1 MAKIYRDIDDPIEL
15 EVLKENAQLGNVP
28 NVTTNNQTPTWS
40 MATTL
45 ANIVSGETL
54 TKIMGKIS
62 KAINDIIS
70 HIGNKSN
77 PHGVTKSQVGLGNV
91 GNYKAVSTVAS
102 QGLTTTEQSN
112 ARANIGA
119 GTSNF
124 SGNYNDLTNKP
135 TLPTVNNATLTIQKN
150 GTDVGTFTANASA
163 NKDINITVPTKTS
176 ELTNDSG
183 YKTTDNNTT
192 YTLTKNG
199 STISLTG
206 SDGSKTSVT
215 DSNTTYTLSSFGVTA
230 TAAEL
235 NKLDGCTAT
244 VTELNYVDGVTSNIQ
259 TQLNGKLTSSSALNP
274 SNISDGYTTKS
285 FYLNTHPE
293 NSGVI
298 IPFINNDLAFMLKRG
313 GSAKVYYD
321 DELQSTDISAVFN
334 GSPSY
339 WIINPTGVTNV
350 IIELTLHK
358 TFTWTNQIYVDFG
371 SAVWRA
377 KNIKIE
383 VMNSNVADDTW
394 VVKGTNTNN
403 SLGNYKITM
412 SHLSGTGFNKIRF
425 TFSNF
430 NSATIFRIACLGVIN
445 FGSAGLRE
453 TFVPKDGGEIYGRLI
468 PYTNNSIDLGSSSKQ
483 FRTVYGKAT
492 SADSAT
498 KATNDSLNQNIADT
512 YIKTL
517 SVNGRVITYTK
528 GDGGTGTITT
538 QDTNTTYSQATSS
551 TLGLVKIGYTENGKN
566 YPVELSNGQMFVNVP
581 WTDTNTTYGVATSSK
596 LGLVKS
602 GTDIT
607 VDSSGNVSVVGGD
620 VNTAQTLKTA
630 RTINGVSFNGSANIT
645 ITANPKENQLT
656 NQNLNDIKTSGEY
669 YAGGS
674 NRVTNKPSN
683 IDAFSLQ
690 VVRSASGYYTQ
701 ILIGGNNN
709 PNKMFI
715 RTYQGGTWTSW
726 YSFYSSQYPQT
737 SVSGN
742 AGTATKLQT
751 ARKIAGTSFDGTKDI
766 SISYNNLTDKPTIPS
781 GVQVINNLTSSSTTA
796 SLAANQGRVLKGY
809 LDKKIVVSSTQPSGQ
824 QTGDTWYQII

>member
-124 SGNYNDLTNKP
+124 SGSYNDLTNKP

-150 GTDVGTFTANASA
+150 GTDIGTFTANASA

-192 YTLTKNG
+192 YTLTKSG

-244 VTELNYVDGVTSNIQ
+244 VTELNYLDGVTSNIQ
-259 TQLNGKLTSSSALNP
+259 TQLNGKL
-274 SNISDGYTTKS
+274 
-285 FYLNTHPE
+285 
-293 NSGVI
+293 
-298 IPFINNDLAFMLKRG
+298 
-313 GSAKVYYD
+313 
-321 DELQSTDISAVFN
+321 ST
-334 GSPSY
+334 
-339 WIINPTGVTNV
+339 
-350 IIELTLHK
+350 
-358 TFTWTNQIYVDFG
+358 
-371 SAVWRA
+371 
-377 KNIKIE
+377 
-383 VMNSNVADDTW
+383 
-394 VVKGTNTNN
+394 
-403 SLGNYKITM
+403 
-412 SHLSGTGFNKIRF
+412 SGTA
-425 TFSNF
+425 S
-430 NSATIFRIACLGVIN
+430 
-445 FGSAGLRE
+445 
-453 TFVPKDGGEIYGRLI
+453 
-468 PYTNNSIDLGSSSKQ
+468 
-483 FRTVYGKAT
+483 
-492 SADSAT
+492 SAT
-498 KATNDSLNQNIADT
+498 KLA
-512 YIKTL
+512 
-517 SVNGRVITYTK
+517 
-528 GDGGTGTITT
+528 
-538 QDTNTTYSQATSS
+538 
-551 TLGLVKIGYTENGKN
+551 
-566 YPVELSNGQMFVNVP
+566 
-581 WTDTNTTYGVATSSK
+581 
-596 LGLVKS
+596 
-602 GTDIT
+602 
-607 VDSSGNVSVVGGD
+607 
-620 VNTAQTLKTA
+620 
-630 RTINGVSFNGSANIT
+630 
-645 ITANPKENQLT
+645 
-656 NQNLNDIKTSGEY
+656 
-669 YAGGS
+669 
-674 NRVTNKPSN
+674 
-683 IDAFSLQ
+683 
-690 VVRSASGYYTQ
+690 
-701 ILIGGNNN
+701 
-709 PNKMFI
+709 
-715 RTYQGGTWTSW
+715 
-726 YSFYSSQYPQT
+726 
-737 SVSGN
+737 
-742 AGTATKLQT
+742 T

-781 GVQVINNLTSSSTTA
+781 GVQVIDNLTSSSTTA
-796 SLAANQGRVLKGY
+796 SLSANQGRILKGY
-809 LDKKIVVSSTQPSGQ
+809 IDKKVVVSSTQPSGQ

>member
-15 EVLKENAQLGNVP
+15 EVLKQNAQLGNVP

-102 QGLTTTEQSN
+102 QGLTTTEKSN

-124 SGNYNDLTNKP
+124 SGSYNDLTNKP
-135 TLPTVNNATLTIQKN
+135 TIPTVNNATLTIQKN

-192 YTLTKNG
+192 YTLTKSG

-215 DSNTTYTLSSFGVTA
+215 DSNTTY
-230 TAAEL
+230 
-235 NKLDGCTAT
+235 D
-244 VTELNYVDGVTSNIQ
+244 
-259 TQLNGKLTSSSALNP
+259 
-274 SNISDGYTTKS
+274 
-285 FYLNTHPE
+285 
-293 NSGVI
+293 
-298 IPFINNDLAFMLKRG
+298 
-313 GSAKVYYD
+313 
-321 DELQSTDISAVFN
+321 
-334 GSPSY
+334 
-339 WIINPTGVTNV
+339 
-350 IIELTLHK
+350 
-358 TFTWTNQIYVDFG
+358 
-371 SAVWRA
+371 
-377 KNIKIE
+377 
-383 VMNSNVADDTW
+383 
-394 VVKGTNTNN
+394 
-403 SLGNYKITM
+403 
-412 SHLSGTGFNKIRF
+412 
-425 TFSNF
+425 
-430 NSATIFRIACLGVIN
+430 
-445 FGSAGLRE
+445 
-453 TFVPKDGGEIYGRLI
+453 
-468 PYTNNSIDLGSSSKQ
+468 
-483 FRTVYGKAT
+483 
-492 SADSAT
+492 
-498 KATNDSLNQNIADT
+498 
-512 YIKTL
+512 
-517 SVNGRVITYTK
+517 
-528 GDGGTGTITT
+528 
-538 QDTNTTYSQATSS
+538 
-551 TLGLVKIGYTENGKN
+551 
-566 YPVELSNGQMFVNVP
+566 
-581 WTDTNTTYGVATSSK
+581 VATSSS

-607 VDSSGNVSVVGGD
+607 VDSSGNVNVVGGD

-630 RTINGVSFNGSANIT
+630 RTINGVSFNGSENIT

-656 NQNLNDIKTSGEY
+656 NQNLNDIRTSGEY

-674 NRVTNKPSN
+674 NSVTNKPSG

-690 VVRSASGYYTQ
+690 VVRSAGGYYTQ
-701 ILIGGNNN
+701 ILIGGNNR

-715 RTYQGGTWTSW
+715 RTYQSGTWTSW
-726 YSFYSSQYPQT
+726 YPFYSSEYPQT

-751 ARKIAGTSFDGTKDI
+751 ARKIAGVSFDGTKDI
-766 SISYNNLTDKPTIPS
+766 TISYNNLTDKPTIPS
-781 GVQVINNLTSSSTTA
+781 GVQVIDNLTSSSTTA
-796 SLAANQGRVLKGY
+796 SLSANQGRVLKSY

>member
-15 EVLKENAQLGNVP
+15 EVLKQNAQLGNVP

-102 QGLTTTEQSN
+102 QGLTTTEKSN

-124 SGNYNDLTNKP
+124 SGSYNDLTNKP
-135 TLPTVNNATLTIQKN
+135 TIPTVNNATLTIQKN

-192 YTLTKNG
+192 YTLTKSG

-215 DSNTTYTLSSFGVTA
+215 DSNTTY
-230 TAAEL
+230 
-235 NKLDGCTAT
+235 D
-244 VTELNYVDGVTSNIQ
+244 
-259 TQLNGKLTSSSALNP
+259 
-274 SNISDGYTTKS
+274 
-285 FYLNTHPE
+285 
-293 NSGVI
+293 
-298 IPFINNDLAFMLKRG
+298 
-313 GSAKVYYD
+313 
-321 DELQSTDISAVFN
+321 
-334 GSPSY
+334 
-339 WIINPTGVTNV
+339 
-350 IIELTLHK
+350 
-358 TFTWTNQIYVDFG
+358 
-371 SAVWRA
+371 
-377 KNIKIE
+377 
-383 VMNSNVADDTW
+383 
-394 VVKGTNTNN
+394 
-403 SLGNYKITM
+403 
-412 SHLSGTGFNKIRF
+412 
-425 TFSNF
+425 
-430 NSATIFRIACLGVIN
+430 
-445 FGSAGLRE
+445 
-453 TFVPKDGGEIYGRLI
+453 
-468 PYTNNSIDLGSSSKQ
+468 
-483 FRTVYGKAT
+483 
-492 SADSAT
+492 
-498 KATNDSLNQNIADT
+498 
-512 YIKTL
+512 
-517 SVNGRVITYTK
+517 
-528 GDGGTGTITT
+528 
-538 QDTNTTYSQATSS
+538 
-551 TLGLVKIGYTENGKN
+551 
-566 YPVELSNGQMFVNVP
+566 
-581 WTDTNTTYGVATSSK
+581 VATSSS

-607 VDSSGNVSVVGGD
+607 VDSSGNVNVVGGD

-630 RTINGVSFNGSANIT
+630 RTINGVSFNGSENIT

-656 NQNLNDIKTSGEY
+656 NQNLNDIRTSGEY

-674 NRVTNKPSN
+674 NSVTNKPSG

-690 VVRSASGYYTQ
+690 VVRSAGGYYTQ
-701 ILIGGNNN
+701 ILIGGNNR

-715 RTYQGGTWTSW
+715 RTYQSGTWTSW
-726 YSFYSSQYPQT
+726 YSFYSSGYPQT

-751 ARKIAGTSFDGTKDI
+751 ARKIAGVSFDGTKDI
-766 SISYNNLTDKPTIPS
+766 TISYNDLIDKPAIPS
-781 GVQVINNLTSSSTTA
+781 GVQVIDNLTSSSTTA
-796 SLAANQGRVLKGY
+796 SLSANQGRVLKGY